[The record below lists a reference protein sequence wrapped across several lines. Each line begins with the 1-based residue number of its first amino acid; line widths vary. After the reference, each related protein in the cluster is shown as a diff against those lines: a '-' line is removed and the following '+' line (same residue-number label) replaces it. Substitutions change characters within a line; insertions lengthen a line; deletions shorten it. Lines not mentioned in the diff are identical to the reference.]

1 MQLLF
6 ESLGG
11 RPGRQHLPTAFP
23 PSEDD
28 QDDHAD
34 DDHADDDDLDDDDM
48 VLRPSINI
56 PHKGYCPPI

>member
-11 RPGRQHLPTAFP
+11 RPGRQHLPTAVP

-28 QDDHAD
+28 QDADD
-34 DDHADDDDLDDDDM
+34 DDHADDDDLADDDM

>member
-28 QDDHAD
+28 QDDDD
-34 DDHADDDDLDDDDM
+34 DDHADDDDLADDDM